1 MSLDQ
6 KSYFYGEQRRY
17 VGTTKQPTY
26 VHQVILSHVRTYM
39 SSHENKIT
47 VHNYE
52 KQTTLVYVTD
62 HILLHFF
69 ILARKL

>member
-1 MSLDQ
+1 MV
-6 KSYFYGEQRRY
+6 EQRRY

-26 VHQVILSHVRTYM
+26 VHQVILSLVWTYM
-39 SSHENKIT
+39 SSDENKII

-69 ILARKL
+69 ILGRNL

>member
-6 KSYFYGEQRRY
+6 KSYFYGGTTRRY

-26 VHQVILSHVRTYM
+26 VRQIILSHVRTYM
-39 SSHENKIT
+39 SSHENKII

-52 KQTTLVYVTD
+52 K
-62 HILLHFF
+62 
-69 ILARKL
+69 